1 MATYNVHDM
10 QSYWRANILWQDNVF
25 TNKNNWICTS
35 CQLYYYNNLMITA
48 RSLDGRWQLL

>member
-35 CQLYYYNNLMITA
+35 CQLYYYNNL
-48 RSLDGRWQLL
+48 